1 MYAKQEVVKIGSSQ
15 QMITVIIVCV
25 MSKNN
30 VKNINM
36 KRHLQLNLFHSLT
49 LRTFSFIQTTFCSQ
63 TLKKRRSAILR
74 KGVLQSQN
82 KGSGWAKE
90 HPCLRKFRLYRRFIL
105 WGVGVDSCPVHGGVM
120 TLFPM
125 ALRMTH
131 QRAYFRQLSC
141 LLCSGSEAQVYF

>member
-36 KRHLQLNLFHSLT
+36 KRHLQLNLFQSLT

-63 TLKKRRSAILR
+63 TLKPSSEKAFCNHKI
-74 KGVLQSQN
+74 
-82 KGSGWAKE
+82 KE
-90 HPCLRKFRLYRRFIL
+90 
-105 WGVGVDSCPVHGGVM
+105 VGE
-120 TLFPM
+120 
-125 ALRMTH
+125 
-131 QRAYFRQLSC
+131 QRNTPA
-141 LLCSGSEAQVYF
+141 